1 MRSRTDRRPWEL
13 RGRDPSDERGFTLV
27 EMMVVVLVIGI
38 MVAIALPTFAFA
50 RSRAQDRA
58 VQADLRTGLAAG
70 LTYFAEAADWDGFD
84 AAQGTDS
91 EPSLTWVDGGD
102 PAVGEISIHVHAGW
116 DLLLVA
122 ESVSGDFFCLAQVQA
137 SPATLQGSGPTFASV
152 DSVAECTGGW

>member
-84 AAQGTDS
+84 PRPRRLGPA
-91 EPSLTWVDGGD
+91 PGGGVRVRGLLLPGAGAGLARD
-102 PAVGEISIHVHAGW
+102 PAGERADVRLGRLRGRVHGRLVG
-116 DLLLVA
+116 
-122 ESVSGDFFCLAQVQA
+122 
-137 SPATLQGSGPTFASV
+137 TLKPLGRSADVLPR
-152 DSVAECTGGW
+152 